1 MVRRNRKSLTDIEIR
16 IIKRL
21 HNDGKNNQEILGIIN
36 SKKGNPSL
44 HINPG
49 RISEVIKNK
58 RGADIAPAE
67 DDVLN
72 AFLNKSEE
80 KSEISPISDI
90 MLAKLLKLKAGCD
103 NILDINETTIFE
115 CKETFTADVKSLVK
129 PLTSFANNKGGYIL
143 YGVKDSV
150 WEVVGLS
157 PNKLAAF
164 NEWDVEKLSGCLL
177 DYVGCGLDIRKCTY
191 KIKNRDIGII
201 YTSQARK
208 RPVIMTKQNGDIS
221 VGQIYYRYPA
231 SSRLIGSVELDNII
245 EDRIN
250 SMVSTTLARHIENII
265 KNGIENTAILNLK
278 TGEVEGKSGNFVI
291 DENLLSKIQFI
302 KEGEFVEKKGAP
314 ALKLIG
320 EIQPIS
326 AIAEIEKEVEKSI
339 TIKMVIDAFVKQTM
353 VSMPLEY
360 IKAIAL
366 DTGKWMPI
374 YYFIKKS
381 QKSIEDIKSFLQDLI
396 KTEGKNYPKNTIEML
411 NGGEIPSFG
420 RKNEKT
426 EIDRIKNKEIKMIN
440 TKSEALAIIA
450 SIAEIQK
457 DELDLKYCLKLL
469 RSIIS
474 QFWND
479 KEIQTKVKYCCSYL
493 DKMYYSSKISQN

>member
-1 MVRRNRKSLTDIEIR
+1 MEETD
-16 IIKRL
+16 
-21 HNDGKNNQEILGIIN
+21 
-36 SKKGNPSL
+36 KK
-44 HINPG
+44 
-49 RISEVIKNK
+49 V
-58 RGADIAPAE
+58 
-67 DDVLN
+67 
-72 AFLNKSEE
+72 EE
-80 KSEISPISDI
+80 SPVSNITLS
-90 MLAKLLKLKAGCD
+90 KLLKLKAGCD
-103 NILDINETTIFE
+103 NVLDIDETTIFE
-115 CKETFTADVKSLVK
+115 CKETFNTDVKSLIK
-129 PLTSFANNKGGYIL
+129 PLISFANNKGGYIL

-157 PNKLAAF
+157 ARKLEAF
-164 NEWDVEKLSGCLL
+164 NAWDMEKFRRCI
-177 DYVGCGLDIRKCTY
+177 YTINNKA
-191 KIKNRDIGII
+191 IGII
-201 YTSQARK
+201 YVFQATK
-208 RPVIMTKQNGDIS
+208 RPVIMTKQDGDIAI
-221 VGQIYYRYPA
+221 GQIYYRYP
-231 SSRLIGSVELDNII
+231 SSSMLIGSAELNNII
-245 EDRIN
+245 EERVN
-250 SMVSTTLARHIENII
+250 SMISTTLARHIENII
-265 KNGIENTAILNLK
+265 KNGIENTAILNIK

-291 DENLLSKIQFI
+291 DENLVSKIQFI

-320 EIQPIS
+320 EIQPVS

-339 TIKMVIDAFVKQTM
+339 TIKMVIDAFVKQTI

-366 DTGKWMPI
+366 DTGKWIPI

-381 QKSIEDIKSFLQDLI
+381 QKSIEDIKKFLQDLI

-426 EIDRIKNKEIKMIN
+426 EMDRIKNKEIKVID

-469 RSIIS
+469 RNIIS

-493 DKMYYSSKISQN
+493 DRMYYSSKIPQN

>member
-1 MVRRNRKSLTDIEIR
+1 MLRKKNKSLTDVEIS

-21 HNDGKNNQEILGIIN
+21 HSDGKNNQEILGIIN
-36 SKKGNPSL
+36 SKKDTPSL

-49 RISEVIKNK
+49 RISEVIKDK
-58 RGADIAPAE
+58 RGANVTAA
-67 DDVLN
+67 DDDTLKS
-72 AFLNKSEE
+72 FLEE
-80 KSEISPISDI
+80 TDKKVEESPVSNITLS
-90 MLAKLLKLKAGCD
+90 KLLKLKAGC
-103 NILDINETTIFE
+103 NNVLDIDETTIFE
-115 CKETFTADVKSLVK
+115 CKETFNTDVKSLIK
-129 PLTSFANNKGGYIL
+129 PLISFANNKGGYIL

-157 PNKLAAF
+157 AIKLEAF
-164 NEWDVEKLSGCLL
+164 NAWDMEKLSRCVF
-177 DYVGCGLDIRKCTY
+177 DYAGCGLDIRRCIYTINNKA
-191 KIKNRDIGII
+191 IGII
-201 YTSQARK
+201 YVFQATK
-208 RPVIMTKQNGDIS
+208 RPVIMTKQDGDIAI
-221 VGQIYYRYPA
+221 GQIYYRYP
-231 SSRLIGSVELDNII
+231 SSSMLIGSAELNNII
-245 EDRIN
+245 EERVN
-250 SMVSTTLARHIENII
+250 SMISTTLARHIENII

-291 DENLLSKIQFI
+291 DENLVSKIQFI

-320 EIQPIS
+320 EIQPVS

-339 TIKMVIDAFVKQTM
+339 TIKMVIDAFVKQTI

-366 DTGKWMPI
+366 DTGKWIPI

-381 QKSIEDIKSFLQDLI
+381 QKSIEDIKKFLQDLI

-426 EIDRIKNKEIKMIN
+426 EMDRIKNKEIKVID

-469 RSIIS
+469 RNIIS

-493 DKMYYSSKISQN
+493 DRMYYSSKIPQN